1 MLNGGRRSTRLSHG
15 VRRYALRGWRSSVK
29 KYRIGSISLAGDV
42 INGERQR
49 RGGVVLDCHC
59 YLFIRDALMRSRG
72 LLHSSVY
79 TLGYVTVT
87 STWSARYQIGNM
99 LEENGIVLLKR
110 SRLSAI

>member
-1 MLNGGRRSTRLSHG
+1 MLGHG
-15 VRRYALRGWRSSVK
+15 VRRYALRGWCSSVK

-42 INGERQR
+42 MNEGRQR
-49 RGGVVLDCHC
+49 RRCVVLDCHC
-59 YLFIRDALMRSRG
+59 YLFTRYALTRSRG

-99 LEENGIVLLKR
+99 LEENGIVLLER
-110 SRLSAI
+110 SRFGAI